1 MLLLKRIIVVL
12 LLSICSLIALG
23 SQPKDTVPVI
33 HFQLVDAVNGSPIA
47 LGHVVNTSLRKGMV
61 ADMLGYFS
69 LPVAYGDTLIITA
82 IGYHQMR
89 IPSMGQFGA
98 DSLYFPIRLTPRSYE
113 IREVRITRFGTYER
127 FIREVAS
134 MDLPKSEQEKLQE
147 RLEEYISKQIT
158 GMDLANTPSAAG
170 GFAFGEDWFMQ
181 QKQKIE
187 EKRVE
192 EQKWDIIHQKF
203 SARIVAD
210 LTGLEGVEVIRFM
223 EYCNF
228 TEGYLLLASDYEV
241 RIRILNNFEA
251 YKQFKNLPNGRSN
264 QRKNY

>member
-1 MLLLKRIIVVL
+1 MKRIIIVL
-12 LLSICSLIALG
+12 LLFACSFITLG
-23 SQPKDTVPVI
+23 SQVKDTVPTI
-33 HFQLVDAVNGSPIA
+33 HFQLVDAVNGAPVS
-47 LGHVVNTSLRKGMV
+47 LGHAVNTGLRKGIV

-69 LPVAYGDTLIITA
+69 MPVAYGDTLIITA

-89 IPSMGQFGA
+89 IPSLGQFIA
-98 DSLYFPIRLTPRSYE
+98 DSLYYPIRLTPRSYE

-127 FIREVAS
+127 FIREVAT
-134 MDLPKSEQEKLQE
+134 MDMPKSEQEKLQE

-158 GMDLANTPSAAG
+158 GMALANTPSAAG
-170 GFAFGEDWFMQ
+170 GFMFGEDWFMK

-192 EQKWDIIHQKF
+192 EQKWDIIHRKF

-210 LTGLEGVEVIRFM
+210 LTGLEGVDVIRFM

-228 TEGYLLLASDYEV
+228 TEGYLLLASEYEV

-251 YKQFKNLPNGRSN
+251 YKQSKQLQNGRSN
-264 QRKNY
+264 TR